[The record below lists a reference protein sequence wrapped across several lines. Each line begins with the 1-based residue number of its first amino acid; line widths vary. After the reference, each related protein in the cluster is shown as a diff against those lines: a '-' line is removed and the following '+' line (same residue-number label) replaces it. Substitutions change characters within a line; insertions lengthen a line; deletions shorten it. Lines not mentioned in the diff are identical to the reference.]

1 MRANKKARITKVLTP
16 ISSMKKLNDKINIF
30 SRAGLQKMFPNAKIR
45 RRTKLLRWDIEF
57 TTPKDLKRIKSIS
70 IKP

>member
-1 MRANKKARITKVLTP
+1 
-16 ISSMKKLNDKINIF
+16 MKKLNDKINIF